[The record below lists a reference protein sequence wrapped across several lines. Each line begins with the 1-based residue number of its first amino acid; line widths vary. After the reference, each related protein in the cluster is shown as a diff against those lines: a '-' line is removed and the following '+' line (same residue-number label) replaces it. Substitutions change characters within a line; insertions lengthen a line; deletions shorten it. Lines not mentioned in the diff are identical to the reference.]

1 MTSIGDYA
9 FEGCTGLTSITI
21 PESVTYIGDHA
32 FEGCTGELI
41 VNCDIPDYAF
51 RHSGFTKVV
60 IGESVT
66 SIGYDAFDGCT
77 GELIVNCDIP
87 DYAFRHSGFTKV
99 VIGESVTS
107 IGYDAFDGCSNLAE
121 ITIAE
126 GNPVYDSRGG
136 CNAIIETSSN
146 TLLLG
151 CSATIIPE
159 GVTSVGYFA
168 FRNCDNLTSITI
180 PESVTSIGEY
190 AFYNCSS
197 LTSITI
203 PERVTRI
210 GDMAFYGCT
219 GLAEITI
226 AEGNPVYDSRGGCN
240 AIIETS
246 SNTLLL
252 GCSATIIPASV
263 TSIGDDAF
271 RDCYNLT
278 SITIPEGVTSIGEWA
293 FCGCDNLTSI
303 TIPESVTSIGNC
315 AFWRCNNLK
324 TMVVKNDVPPTIES
338 KTLGTEPLTVA
349 VPWQSM
355 EAYRNADYWNS
366 HNFIPLY
373 TVTYMVDGEVFKT
386 DKFTSGSTLISQ
398 VQTREYTFIPDEM
411 PETMPAE
418 DIVING
424 TITANSYNLIYMVDG
439 EVFKTES
446 VPYGSALTLLAEPTK
461 EGHTFGGWSELPET
475 MPAEDVTISGS
486 FTVNSYNLIYVVD
499 GEVFKTVS
507 VAYGSALTPLAE
519 SIKVGH
525 TFISNEMPET
535 MPAEDIVING
545 TFTANSYNLIYM
557 VDGEV
562 FKTESVVY
570 GTEVAFT
577 DDIPTKEGHTLH
589 GWYTPIDIA
598 SNADAMLY
606 SNAPYYGYASDDR
619 FNGWHVLF
627 DGDANTYFHSD
638 YSGDDSAD
646 GLDHYLRVDMGEG
659 NSIKDF
665 TFTYIVRG
673 NQSSY
678 TPRKIVVEG
687 SNEANDEYDEI
698 AVLTNLPTSRGA
710 VYESDAL
717 GNGNAYRYIR
727 YRVEGQSFFYIAEF
741 GMSRVGAL
749 GTMPAHDVVVNALFI
764 KNKYKV
770 TFKVGDEVISEELLD
785 YGSRIYTPQVPGK
798 EGHSFSWGEVDSYV
812 PAHDVTYEGSYS
824 INSYTLTYRVD
835 GVEYKTEQ
843 VVYGSEIVLT
853 DDVPTKEG
861 YTFNGWDLGDV
872 GTTMPARN
880 VVANALFTI
889 NQYKVTFKV
898 GDEVI
903 SEELLDYGSRIYAP
917 QVPNKEG
924 HSFSWGEVDSY
935 VPAHDVTYE
944 GSYSINSYTL
954 TYVIE
959 GEIVK
964 ELSVPYGTAIASLE
978 RPVKEGYTFSLI
990 GEIPETM
997 PAEDTTL
1004 NGTFTINK
1012 YRVTIALNGVVK
1024 KTGMFEYGS
1033 PIEVPT
1039 FAEKEGYTLTWS
1051 EEVPATVPAK
1061 DVYYNAVYVAK
1072 TYQVYYFVGAN
1083 LVHTADVPYG
1093 EKIPE
1098 YIYEPKEGEG
1108 EFLGWIGDDYE
1119 TMPAHEVYFTAELG
1133 ETGTDIHQLLQD
1145 GGKLVI
1151 YNIQGRKIQVG
1162 GLHELTTG
1170 VYIINGKKVV
1180 IK

>member
-1 MTSIGDYA
+1 M
-9 FEGCTGLTSITI
+9 
-21 PESVTYIGDHA
+21 V
-32 FEGCTGELI
+32 
-41 VNCDIPDYAF
+41 
-51 RHSGFTKVV
+51 
-60 IGESVT
+60 
-66 SIGYDAFDGCT
+66 
-77 GELIVNCDIP
+77 
-87 DYAFRHSGFTKV
+87 
-99 VIGESVTS
+99 
-107 IGYDAFDGCSNLAE
+107 
-121 ITIAE
+121 
-126 GNPVYDSRGG
+126 
-136 CNAIIETSSN
+136 
-146 TLLLG
+146 
-151 CSATIIPE
+151 
-159 GVTSVGYFA
+159 
-168 FRNCDNLTSITI
+168 RN
-180 PESVTSIGEY
+180 V
-190 AFYNCSS
+190 
-197 LTSITI
+197 
-203 PERVTRI
+203 
-210 GDMAFYGCT
+210 
-219 GLAEITI
+219 
-226 AEGNPVYDSRGGCN
+226 
-240 AIIETS
+240 
-246 SNTLLL
+246 
-252 GCSATIIPASV
+252 
-263 TSIGDDAF
+263 
-271 RDCYNLT
+271 
-278 SITIPEGVTSIGEWA
+278 
-293 FCGCDNLTSI
+293 
-303 TIPESVTSIGNC
+303 
-315 AFWRCNNLK
+315 
-324 TMVVKNDVPPTIES
+324 VPPTLES
-338 KTLGTEPLTVA
+338 NSLGAEPLTVY
-349 VPWQSM
+349 VPSRSL
-355 EAYRNADYWNS
+355 ETYCNADYWKD
-366 HNFIPLY
+366 HKIIAMY
-373 TVTYMVDGEVFKT
+373 TVIYMIDGESVKDVLVPCGASMET
-386 DKFTSGSTLISQ
+386 IEKPAKEG
-398 VQTREYTFIPDEM
+398 YTFSP
-411 PETMPAE
+411 
-418 DIVING
+418 
-424 TITANSYNLIYMVDG
+424 
-439 EVFKTES
+439 
-446 VPYGSALTLLAEPTK
+446 
-461 EGHTFGGWSELPET
+461 SEN
-475 MPAEDVTISGS
+475 V
-486 FTVNSYNLIYVVD
+486 
-499 GEVFKTVS
+499 
-507 VAYGSALTPLAE
+507 
-519 SIKVGH
+519 
-525 TFISNEMPET
+525 PET

-557 VDGEV
+557 VYGEV
-562 FKTESVVY
+562 FKTEQVVY
-570 GTEVAFT
+570 GSEFVLT
-577 DDIPTKEGHTLH
+577 DDVPAKEGYTFH

-606 SNAPYYGYASDDR
+606 SNAPYYGYASNDK

-659 NSIKDF
+659 NSIKNF
-665 TFTYIVRG
+665 TFTYTVRG
-673 NQSSY
+673 NDATY
-678 TPRKIVVEG
+678 TPTEIVVEG
-687 SNEANDEYDEI
+687 SNEADGEYDEI
-698 AVLTNLPTSRGA
+698 AILTDLPTSRGA

-727 YRVEGQSFFYIAEF
+727 YRVTETAYNRKYHGHPYFYIAEF
-741 GMSRVGAL
+741 GMSRVGTL
-749 GTMPAHDVVVNALFI
+749 GTMPAHDVVTNALFTT
-764 KNKYKV
+764 NQYKV

-853 DDVPTKEG
+853 DDVLTKEG

-898 GDEVI
+898 SDEII
-903 SEELLDYGSRIYAP
+903 SEELLDYGSSIHAP
-917 QVPNKEG
+917 QVPDKEG
-924 HSFSWGEVDSY
+924 HSFSWGEVDSH

-964 ELSVPYGTAIASLE
+964 ELSVPYGTALASLE

-1004 NGTFTINK
+1004 NGIFIINK
-1012 YRVTIALNGVVK
+1012 YRVTFALNGVVIE
-1024 KTGMFEYGS
+1024 TGMFEYGT

-1072 TYQVYYFVGAN
+1072 IYQVYYFVGVN

-1133 ETGTDIHQLLQD
+1133 EKTDIEEAIANGQQSAT
-1145 GGKLVI
+1145 I
-1151 YNIQGRKIQVG
+1151 YDLQGRRVVNTENLKG
-1162 GLHELTTG
+1162 G